1 MGYLVSMSRHRAT
14 VIGFLVGLAATLL
27 LAAHVFWVEPRLSG
41 RARLFERLEYQSF
54 DFRINHCNT
63 LGPASPLVHLDI
75 DDNALAR
82 VGRWPWKRR
91 DVADLIRVTTEL
103 GARSIL
109 IDLLFDEPEQVSISD
124 PAYSGDAD
132 IEGPAEVVGELS
144 DANRVFD
151 DLELAEAIRASGRV
165 ILSVQGDVPPPGE
178 QSVRRRVESL
188 LRGGE
193 SDWQAIARRMN
204 ATTAVGREIVRREV
218 LRARAATELSRR
230 FTLGDAELAAA
241 LGANVDEVREVIAG
255 AKSRAAAARM
265 RELFQRGQP
274 TLAEAMAAILGDA
287 KDSRTADRRDVVAAY
302 REALGWEALRPAMI
316 PLPDEPS
323 TARAAEE
330 VLKNARLGSIPHR
343 AGNLSPVYFLIGR
356 AAADI
361 GAVNFRG
368 DSDGVVRRVPPLIRT
383 ESGLLRHLGVAGAC
397 RELGI
402 AAVDLELSGDNE
414 LVFGA
419 SLDMD
424 GRVAAPLDAGEN
436 LIIHWTNT
444 ARKWRQGE
452 DFPHISAAKAWSIVD
467 ARRQVAANETTMAY
481 ILAEIVSAARG
492 EATVETGSAGG
503 ESKPESI
510 AGDATYR
517 QKVNDQLK
525 LAREAHLARLRG
537 ERPDAQIREMEQRA
551 AALKAEIRAE
561 QEQAISAVEAACAE
575 LESLTP
581 EELAADAALKA
592 DYDKYMGARRLIT
605 GDLAQL
611 KQANARLQ
619 ESADTA
625 QRELAPRLKDQIV
638 LLGYAAT
645 AQGDIV
651 STPIDPVTN
660 GVMCHAHVL
669 NSLLQRRFVRTTGTA
684 AGAAAF
690 IVLGGLVSLIT
701 ARLGPWRS
709 LLATAG
715 LLGAFGLFNALWL
728 FQRRDVWFPLA
739 GPIVAGGVAWAA
751 VTLFRQ
757 LTAEKDR
764 RMFARQLSTYTS
776 PAIAAKIAESPA
788 AMAAFKTVQTRDVTC
803 LFSDLAGFTTISEQQ
818 DAEVVQL
825 VLNTYLRRMSEV
837 IWAQRGLI
845 NKFMGDG
852 IMAFFNPSVDPMPE
866 HPRVACETA
875 LLMLEALD
883 ALKGEHGTGAADGVF
898 QQLDMRIGLATGLAK
913 NGDLGSDL
921 KADYTVIGDVVNLAA
936 RLEPANKVFGT
947 KLMISGPTREVV
959 KDAYEFRYLAELQVK
974 GKKTTVPV
982 HELIGR
988 RGTLT
993 EDQRAYI
1000 ERFEAGVA
1008 LYKAMKWDECI
1019 VHFTR
1024 MLARRPDDA
1033 GASRYIDACQEFK
1046 QFPPDEGEWRGALEL
1061 KEK

>member
-1 MGYLVSMSRHRAT
+1 MSRHRAT

-27 LAAHVFWVEPRLSG
+27 LALYAFRLEPSLPG
-41 RARLFERLEYQSF
+41 RARIFERLEYQSF
-54 DFRINHCNT
+54 DFRINYCNT
-63 LGPASPLVHLDI
+63 LGPASPLLHVDI

-91 DVADLIRVTTEL
+91 DVAELIRVTSEL

-109 IDLLFDEPEQVSISD
+109 IDLLFDEPQPVSISD

-178 QSVRRRVESL
+178 TSVRRRVEALAEDGL
-188 LRGGE
+188 LNWE
-193 SDWQAIARRMN
+193 AIAQRLN
-204 ATTAVGREIVRREV
+204 ATTSVGREIVRREV
-218 LRARAATELSRR
+218 LRTRAAAQLSKR
-230 FTLGDAELAAA
+230 FTMSDAELAAA
-241 LGANVDEVREVIAG
+241 LGANAEEVREVIAG
-255 AKSRAAAARM
+255 AKSRAASARM
-265 RELFQRGQP
+265 RELFQKDQP
-274 TLAEAMAAILGDA
+274 TLDGALGAILGDA
-287 KDSRTADRRDVVAAY
+287 KDRRTADRRDAVAAY
-302 REALGWEALRPAMI
+302 REALGWGAMRRAMI
-316 PLPDEPS
+316 PLAGE
-323 TARAAEE
+323 RG
-330 VLKNARLGSIPHR
+330 LGALPHR
-343 AGNLSPVYFLIGR
+343 AETLSPVYFMFGR
-356 AAADI
+356 VAADI

-368 DSDGVVRRVPPLIRT
+368 DSDGVVRRVPPLILT
-383 ESGLLRHLGVAGAC
+383 DEGVLRHLGVAGAC
-397 RELGI
+397 HNLGI
-402 AAVDLELSGDNE
+402 PAADIGLSIGDE
-414 LVFGA
+414 LV
-419 SLDMD
+419 L
-424 GRVAAPLDAGEN
+424 GRSRGEAARVTAPLDTNDN
-436 LIIHWTNT
+436 LIIHWTHT

-452 DFPHISAAKAWSIVD
+452 DFPHVSAAKVWTVVD
-467 ARRQVAANETTMAY
+467 VRRQIEANEATTAY
-481 ILAEIVSAARG
+481 LLAEIVAAARG

-551 AALKAEIRAE
+551 AALNAEIRDE

-592 DYDKYMGARRLIT
+592 DYDRYMGARRLIT
-605 GDLAQL
+605 GDLARL
-611 KQANARLQ
+611 KQANAQLK
-619 ESADTA
+619 ETADA
-625 QRELAPRLKDQIV
+625 ARRELEPRLKDKIV
-638 LLGYAAT
+638 LLGFAAT

-669 NSLLQRRFVRTTGTA
+669 NSLLQQRFIHTTGTA
-684 AGAAAF
+684 TGAATF

-709 LLATAG
+709 LLATAV
-715 LLGAFGLFNALWL
+715 LLGAFGLINAYWL

-739 GPIVAGGVAWAA
+739 GPIVAGGVAWAV

-818 DAEVVQL
+818 DAEVVQV

-852 IMAFFNPSVDPMPE
+852 IMAFFNPSVDPMPD

-875 LLMLEALD
+875 LLMLEALE

-947 KLMISGPTREVV
+947 KLMISGPTREAV

-982 HELIGR
+982 FELIGR
-988 RGTLT
+988 RGAMT
-993 EDQRAYI
+993 EDQRAYV

-1046 QFPPDEGEWRGALEL
+1046 QFPPDEDEWRGALEL

>member
-1 MGYLVSMSRHRAT
+1 MSRHHAT

-27 LAAHVFWVEPRLSG
+27 LAAHIFWMEPRLPG

-54 DFRINHCNT
+54 DFRINYCNT

-91 DVADLIRVTTEL
+91 DLADLIRVTSEL

-109 IDLLFDEPEQVSISD
+109 IDLLFDEPQPVSIHD

-132 IEGPAEVVGELS
+132 IEGPAKIIGEPS

-151 DLELAEAIRASGRV
+151 DLELAEAIRSSGRV

-178 QSVRRRVESL
+178 KSVRRRVEAL
-188 LRGGE
+188 LQGGE
-193 SDWQAIARRMN
+193 SDWQAIAQRLS
-204 ATTAVGREIVRREV
+204 ATTAAGRELVRREV
-218 LRARAATELSRR
+218 LRTRAAAELSRR
-230 FTLGDAELAAA
+230 FTLGEAELAAA
-241 LGANVDEVREVIAG
+241 LGARVEDVREVIAG

-265 RELFQRGQP
+265 GELFRAGRP
-274 TLAEAMAAILGDA
+274 TLDGALRAILGEA
-287 KDSRTADRRDVVAAY
+287 KDRRTADRRDVVAAY
-302 REALGWEALRPAMI
+302 REALGWEAMRRAMI
-316 PLPDEPS
+316 PAPVAAAAARTRE
-323 TARAAEE
+323 AEEGGARRAAF
-330 VLKNARLGSIPHR
+330 PHQ
-343 AGNLSPVYFLIGR
+343 AESLSPVYFMFGG

-368 DSDGVVRRVPPLIRT
+368 DSDGVVRRVPPLILT
-383 ESGLLRHLGVAGAC
+383 DGGVLRHLGVAGAC

-402 AAVDLELSGDNE
+402 RAEDVTISDDGELVLGSPRDEAGRVRAPLGPGDN
-414 LVFGA
+414 
-419 SLDMD
+419 
-424 GRVAAPLDAGEN
+424 
-436 LIIHWTNT
+436 LIVHWTST
-444 ARKWRQGE
+444 AREWRQGE
-452 DFPHISAAKAWSIVD
+452 DFPHISVAKAWAIVD
-467 ARRQVAANETTMAY
+467 ARRQIEANETAMAY
-481 ILAEIVSAARG
+481 LLAEIVAAARG
-492 EATVETGSAGG
+492 EASVETGGAGG
-503 ESKPESI
+503 ASQSKSI
-510 AGDATYR
+510 SGDAAYR

-525 LAREAHLARLRG
+525 LARDAHLARLRG
-537 ERPDAQIREMEQRA
+537 DRPGAEISQMEQRA
-551 AALKAEIRAE
+551 AALLAEIRAE

-581 EELAADAALKA
+581 EELAVDASLKA
-592 DYDKYMGARRLIT
+592 DYDRYLGARRLVAD
-605 GDLAQL
+605 DLAQL

-619 ESADTA
+619 EAADA
-625 QRELAPRLKDQIV
+625 ALRELGPRIKDKIV
-638 LLGYAAT
+638 FIGFAAT

-669 NSLLQRRFVRTTGTA
+669 NSLLQRRFIRTTGTA
-684 AGAAAF
+684 PAAAVF
-690 IVLGGLVSLIT
+690 MVLGGLVSLIT

-709 LLATAG
+709 LLATAA
-715 LLGAFGLFNALWL
+715 LLGAFGLFNAMWL
-728 FQRRDVWFPLA
+728 FQRHDVWFPLA
-739 GPIVAGGVAWAA
+739 GPIVAGGVAWAV

-852 IMAFFNPSVDPMPE
+852 IMAFFNPSVDPMPD

-883 ALKGEHGTGAADGVF
+883 ALKGEHGAGAAGGVF

-947 KLMISGPTREVV
+947 KLMISGATREAV
-959 KDAYEFRYLAELQVK
+959 KDWYEFRYLAELQVK

-982 HELIGR
+982 YELIGR

-993 EDQRAYI
+993 EEQRAYV
-1000 ERFEAGVA
+1000 ERFEAGAA
-1008 LYKAMKWDECI
+1008 LYRVMKWDECI

-1033 GASRYIDACQEFK
+1033 GASRYIDACQELK

>member
-1 MGYLVSMSRHRAT
+1 MSRHRAT

-27 LAAHVFWVEPRLSG
+27 LAAHVFWLEPRLPG

-54 DFRINHCNT
+54 DFRINYCNT

-75 DDNALAR
+75 DDNALTR
-82 VGRWPWKRR
+82 VGRWPWRRR
-91 DVADLIRVTTEL
+91 DLADLIRVTSEL

-109 IDLLFDEPEQVSISD
+109 IDLLFDEPQPVSIND

-132 IEGPAEVVGELS
+132 IEGPSAVVGELS

-151 DLELAEAIRASGRV
+151 DLELAEAIRSSGRV

-178 QSVRRRVESL
+178 ASVRRRVEAL
-188 LRGGE
+188 LQGGE
-193 SDWQAIARRMN
+193 SDWQTIAQRLD
-204 ATTAVGREIVRREV
+204 ATTAAGRDLVRRDV
-218 LRARAATELSRR
+218 LRTRAAAELSRR
-230 FTLGDAELAAA
+230 FTLGETELAAV
-241 LGANVDEVREVIAG
+241 LGARVEDVREVIAG

-265 RELFQRGQP
+265 RELFRAGRP
-274 TLAEAMAAILGDA
+274 TLDGALRAILGEA
-287 KDSRTADRRDVVAAY
+287 NGGRSADRRDVVAAY
-302 REALGWEALRPAMI
+302 REALGWEAMKPAMI
-316 PLPDEPS
+316 PLANGLLPAPGAGTGRMRE
-323 TARAAEE
+323 
-330 VLKNARLGSIPHR
+330 LPHR
-343 AGNLSPVYFLIGR
+343 AESLSPVYFMFGR
-356 AAADI
+356 AAADV

-368 DSDGVVRRVPPLIRT
+368 DSDGVVRRVPPLILAD
-383 ESGLLRHLGVAGAC
+383 EGVLRHLGVAGAC
-397 RELGI
+397 RDLGI
-402 AAVDLELSGDNE
+402 SIADVALSGENE
-414 LVFGA
+414 LVLGGA
-419 SLDMD
+419 
-424 GRVAAPLDAGEN
+424 GRVAAPLDAGAN
-436 LIIHWTNT
+436 LIIHWTST
-444 ARKWRQGE
+444 GRKWRQGE
-452 DFPHISAAKAWSIVD
+452 DFPHISAAKAWTIVD
-467 ARRQVAANETTMAY
+467 ARRQIAANETTMAY
-481 ILAEIVSAARG
+481 LLAEIVAAARG
-492 EATVETGSAGG
+492 EATIERGASGG
-503 ESKPESI
+503 ESAS
-510 AGDATYR
+510 ATVSGDAAYR
-517 QKVNDQLK
+517 QKVNEQFALSR
-525 LAREAHLARLRG
+525 AAHLARLRG
-537 ERPDAQIREMEQRA
+537 DRAAEEIAQMEQRA
-551 AALKAEIRAE
+551 AALLAEIGEE
-561 QEQAISAVEAACAE
+561 QEQAIAAVEAACAE
-575 LESLTP
+575 LESLP
-581 EELAADAALKA
+581 PGELAGDAALKA
-592 DYDKYMGARRLIT
+592 DYDRYMGARRLVAD
-605 GDLAQL
+605 DLAQL

-619 ESADTA
+619 EMADAA
-625 QRELAPRLKDQIV
+625 QRELGPRLRDKIV
-638 LLGYAAT
+638 LLGFAAT

-669 NSLLQRRFVRTTGTA
+669 NSLLQRRFIRTTGTA
-684 AGAAAF
+684 AAAAVF
-690 IVLGGLVSLIT
+690 MVLGGLVSLIT

-709 LLATAG
+709 LLATAA

-728 FQRRDVWFPLA
+728 FQRCDIWLPLA
-739 GPIVAGGVAWAA
+739 GPVVSGGVAWAV

-852 IMAFFNPSVDPMPE
+852 IMAFFNPSVDPMPD

-875 LLMLEALD
+875 LLMLEALE
-883 ALKGEHGTGAADGVF
+883 ALKREHGTGTADGVF

-947 KLMISGPTREVV
+947 KLMISGATREAV
-959 KDAYEFRYLAELQVK
+959 KDAYEFRHLAELQVK

-982 HELIGR
+982 YELIGR

-993 EDQRAYI
+993 EDERAYV

-1008 LYKAMKWDECI
+1008 LYKAMKWDACI

-1033 GASRYIDACQEFK
+1033 GASRYIDACQELK

>member
-1 MGYLVSMSRHRAT
+1 MGYLVSMSHHRVT

-27 LAAHVFWVEPRLSG
+27 LAAHVFWVEPGLPG

-54 DFRINHCNT
+54 DFRINYFNT
-63 LGPASPLVHLDI
+63 LEPASPLVHLDI
-75 DDNALAR
+75 DDNALSR

-91 DVADLIRVTTEL
+91 DLADLIRVTTEL
-103 GARSIL
+103 GARLIL
-109 IDLLFDEPEQVSISD
+109 IDLLFDEPQPVSISD
-124 PAYSGDAD
+124 PAYLGDAD
-132 IEGPAEVVGELS
+132 IEGPASVVGELS

-151 DLELAEAIRASGRV
+151 DLELANAIRASGRV
-165 ILSVQGDVPPPGE
+165 VLSVQGDVPPPGE
-178 QSVRRRVESL
+178 TSVRRRVETL
-188 LRGGE
+188 LQGGE
-193 SDWQAIARRMN
+193 SDWQLIAQRLN
-204 ATTAVGREIVRREV
+204 ATTAAGRELVRREV
-218 LRARAATELSRR
+218 LRARAAAELSRR
-230 FTLGDAELAAA
+230 FTLGEAELAVA
-241 LGANVDEVREVIAG
+241 LGASIEDVREVIAG

-265 RELFQRGQP
+265 RELFRKDRP
-274 TLAEAMAAILGDA
+274 TLDAALRAILGEA
-287 KDSRTADRRDVVAAY
+287 TDSRTADRRDVVAAY
-302 REALGWEALRPAMI
+302 REALGWEAMRRAMI
-316 PLPDEPS
+316 PAPAEPAAARSREGVASSRRLASLPHV
-323 TARAAEE
+323 AE
-330 VLKNARLGSIPHR
+330 R
-343 AGNLSPVYFLIGR
+343 LSPVYFMFGE

-368 DSDGVVRRVPPLIRT
+368 DSDGVVRRVPPLILT
-383 ESGLLRHLGVAGAC
+383 DEGVLRHLGVAGAC
-397 RELGI
+397 LALGI
-402 AAVDLELSGDNE
+402 STSDIALSDENE
-414 LVFGA
+414 LVLGA
-419 SLDMD
+419 SRPGA
-424 GRVAAPLDAGEN
+424 GRVAARLDAGEN
-436 LIIHWTNT
+436 LIIHWTST
-444 ARKWRQGE
+444 GRRWRQGE
-452 DFPHISAAKAWSIVD
+452 DFPHVSAAKAWSIVD
-467 ARRQVAANETTMAY
+467 ARRQIEANETATAY
-481 ILAEIVSAARG
+481 LLAEIVAAARG
-492 EATVETGSAGG
+492 EATIETGSAGG
-503 ESKPESI
+503 ASKSELIS
-510 AGDATYR
+510 GDAAYR

-537 ERPDAQIREMEQRA
+537 DRPEAERSRMEQRS
-551 AALKAEIRAE
+551 AALLAEIRAE
-561 QEQAISAVEAACAE
+561 QEQAISAIEAACAE

-581 EELAADAALKA
+581 EELSADAALKA
-592 DYDKYMGARRLIT
+592 DYDRYLGARRLIT
-605 GDLAQL
+605 HDLARM
-611 KQANARLQ
+611 KQANKLLQ
-619 ESADTA
+619 ETVDAA
-625 QRELAPRLKDQIV
+625 RRELEPRLKDKIV
-638 LLGYAAT
+638 LLGFAAT

-669 NSLLQRRFVRTTGTA
+669 NSLLQRRFIQATGTA
-684 AGAAAF
+684 TGAAAF
-690 IVLGGLVSLIT
+690 IVLGALVSYVT
-701 ARLGPWRS
+701 ARQGPWRS
-709 LLATAG
+709 LLETAA
-715 LLGAFGLFNALWL
+715 LLGAFGLFNAYWL
-728 FQRRDVWFPLA
+728 FQRRDIWLPLA
-739 GPIVAGGVAWAA
+739 GPMVAGGVAWAG

-764 RMFARQLSTYTS
+764 RMFARQLSLYTS
-776 PAIAAKIAESPA
+776 PAIAAKIAESPS

-852 IMAFFNPSVDPMPE
+852 IMAFFNPSVDPMPD

-875 LLMLEALD
+875 LLMLEALE
-883 ALKGEHGTGAADGVF
+883 ALKGEHGAGTADGVF

-947 KLMISGPTREVV
+947 KLMISGPTREAV

-982 HELIGR
+982 YELIGR
-988 RGTLT
+988 RGSLND
-993 EDQRAYI
+993 EQRAYV

-1033 GASRYIDACQEFK
+1033 GASRYIDACQELK
-1046 QFPPDEGEWRGALEL
+1046 QFPPEEGEWRGALEL